1 MTEPNTEA
9 QPAVSTEQ
17 TKPLS
22 VEEMRKMFEE
32 IAEARIA
39 PLAKKYNGEHAG
51 HRKEIDALKQ
61 TLTGGGQAPKPA
73 EGAGEGQAPKSASE
87 ASIAKSLREIGRL
100 EAKLPEKIRLKLEA
114 EIEAMGDVPV
124 STHVEKYRS
133 AVSLWETLREDHEAA
148 EAEKAKAA
156 KEKPGRDA
164 RSTGSQ
170 RAYAPATRAE
180 TGLPSHFR
188 EWIALP
194 EDKRVALLE
203 AHPDFDP
210 RALPM
215 K

>member
-1 MTEPNTEA
+1 
-9 QPAVSTEQ
+9 
-17 TKPLS
+17 
-22 VEEMRKMFEE
+22 MFEE

-164 RSTGSQ
+164 RYNGSQ
-170 RAYAPATRAE
+170 RAQSPAVRSADGYPATFE
-180 TGLPSHFR
+180 
-188 EWIALP
+188 EWDALP
-194 EDKRVALLE
+194 IEKKRELRTQ
-203 AHPDFDP
+203 HPDKIPRLLP
-210 RALPM
+210 RARS
-215 K
+215 